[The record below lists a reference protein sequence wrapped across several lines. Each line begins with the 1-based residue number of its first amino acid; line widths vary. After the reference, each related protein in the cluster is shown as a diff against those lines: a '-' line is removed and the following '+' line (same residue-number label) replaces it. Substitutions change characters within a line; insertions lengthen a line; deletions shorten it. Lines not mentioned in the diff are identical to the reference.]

1 MSVHRGGV
9 CLSACWDSMP
19 PQDQADPPWD
29 QADPLGPGRHYPG
42 TRQTPPGPG
51 RPPRDQADTPWDQ
64 ADTPQDQA
72 DTPGPGRHPPGPGR
86 YPPRKQT
93 PAYGLRAAGTHPTGM
108 HSCYNFSCKKNCP
121 NPTAVSECRS
131 LLVKLLS
138 HPVNEIRSRVYQA
151 CCSCIK
157 VRLLPVDYVLYRMA
171 ASASMLKVG
180 FKCILINSTN

>member
-1 MSVHRGGV
+1 MSTFVV
-9 CLSACWDSMP
+9 CLRFGSGYILWPSSTKLAVLVQLQFSVSFF
-19 PQDQADPPWD
+19 
-29 QADPLGPGRHYPG
+29 LIE
-42 TRQTPPGPG
+42 RQG
-51 RPPRDQADTPWDQ
+51 
-64 ADTPQDQA
+64 
-72 DTPGPGRHPPGPGR
+72 
-86 YPPRKQT
+86 Y
-93 PAYGLRAAGTHPTGM
+93 
-108 HSCYNFSCKKNCP
+108 SYNFSCKKKCP

>member
-1 MSVHRGGV
+1 MLGFHAPLGPGR
-9 CLSACWDSMP
+9 
-19 PQDQADPPWD
+19 PPWD
-29 QADPLGPGRHYPG
+29 QADTPPGPGRPPG
-42 TRQTPPGPG
+42 TRQTPPGT
-51 RPPRDQADTPWDQ
+51 RQTP
-64 ADTPQDQA
+64 PQDQA
-72 DTPGPGRHPPGPGR
+72 DTPLGPGRHPPG
-86 YPPRKQT
+86 KQT

-108 HSCYNFSCKKNCP
+108 HSCCNFSCKKNCP

-138 HPVNEIRSRVYQA
+138 HPVNEMRSRVYQA

-157 VRLLPVDYVLYRMA
+157 VRLLPVDYVLCRMA